1 MDKICREGQIIINY
15 VVVVSE
21 EEEDDDRSVNAAVY
35 IKTIKDA

>member
-21 EEEDDDRSVNAAVY
+21 EEDDDGSVNAAVY